1 MGDRRGSERG
11 GWWGDGGAVDA
22 ATGMNKA
29 EGGRSP
35 SVGGKLSLNYP
46 NCLSPSRLLLPAAG
60 IKLSYASKL
69 QESAELN
76 SLVLLHIQTEAKHHK
91 IR

>member
-1 MGDRRGSERG
+1 MGE
-11 GWWGDGGAVDA
+11 WWGWGAGREGVGAEQGRGERGAVDA

-29 EGGRSP
+29 EGRSP

-46 NCLSPSRLLLPAAG
+46 TCLGPSRLLLPAAG

-69 QESAELN
+69 CRKALN
-76 SLVLLHIQTEAKHHK
+76 
-91 IR
+91 